1 MSRVLTIALLTLREA
16 VRKRILIAAAVLGCA
31 FLVLYAVGF
40 HFIAKDMRGPGVA
53 ALMRQLQLNFFTL
66 AGLYTVNFLG
76 LMATVLLPIDTLS
89 GEIGSGVMQ
98 TMAAR
103 PVRRSEIVLG
113 KWIAYCAIVKVYVLA
128 LACGVLVVARMIGH
142 HVPPNVG
149 IGLPL
154 IAFECV
160 LLVTLSVWG
169 GVRFTTV
176 TNGVVAFGL
185 YGVAFI
191 GGWVEQ
197 IGAMTHNTA
206 AQDVGTITSLI
217 MPTESMWQL
226 AAFHMQPRSAIEMHM
241 SPFSSGTQPS
251 PAMVAWAVGW
261 GVAVLLGAIATFRK
275 RPL

>member
-1 MSRVLTIALLTLREA
+1 MRRLLTIALPTLREA
-16 VRKRILIAAAVLGCA
+16 ARKRILLAATVLGGA
-31 FLVLYAVGF
+31 FLALYAVGF
-40 HFIAKDMRGPGVA
+40 HFIFKDSSSSANVFMQR
-53 ALMRQLQLNFFTL
+53 LQLNIFTL
-66 AGLYTVNFLG
+66 AGLYAVNFLG
-76 LMATVLLPIDTLS
+76 IMAAVLLPIDTLS
-89 GEIGSGVMQ
+89 GEIGTGVMQ

-113 KWIAYCAIVKVYVLA
+113 KWLAYCAVVKVYVLT
-128 LACGVLVVARMIGH
+128 LAGGVLLIARVIGH
-142 HVPPNVG
+142 HVPPGVT

-154 IAFECV
+154 MALEGV
-160 LLVTLSVWG
+160 LLVTLSIWG
-169 GVRFTTV
+169 GVRFSTV

-197 IGAMTHNTA
+197 IGAMTHNTS
-206 AQDVGTITSLI
+206 AQNVGTVASLI

-226 AAFHMQPRSAIEMHM
+226 AAFQMQPRTALELHI

-251 PAMVAWAVGW
+251 PVMVAWAVGW
-261 GVAVLLGAIATFRK
+261 GVAVLLGALATFRR